1 MSKNSQNYTAMTN
14 RASRGPY
21 SLGKEGN
28 HIAHDC
34 DAVLPPLLFIF
45 LGGLKMDLLLIY

>member
-1 MSKNSQNYTAMTN
+1 MSKNSRDYTAMTN
-14 RASRGPY
+14 RASRGPH

-28 HIAHDC
+28 HIAHDW
-34 DAVLPPLLFIF
+34 DAGLLPLLFVF

>member
-1 MSKNSQNYTAMTN
+1 MTKNSQDCTAMTN
-14 RASRGPY
+14 QASRGPY

-28 HIAHDC
+28 HIAHDR
-34 DAVLPPLLFIF
+34 DAGLLPRLFVF